1 MATNKKLGETMLIS
15 EELLKL
21 YSPISKNVSVD
32 KVYPYLHLAQPYF
45 IEPIL
50 GTALLQELQHQIE
63 DDNLTE
69 ENKALIIKI
78 APVLAN
84 YATYLA
90 MRSLTYS
97 ITEKGITRENSE
109 NSSTIDRNE
118 LGDYILN
125 IKNLAEMHT
134 EVLIKFLCN
143 CQDLYPLWRPE
154 NECNCSKYMPTDG
167 NNKNELKYTVY
178 FPKKKNGCECSNND
192 MIKRGI
198 VDKY

>member
-1 MATNKKLGETMLIS
+1 MSKKLGETLLIS
-15 EELLKL
+15 EELLKI
-21 YSPISKNVSVD
+21 YSPLSKNISVD

-45 IEPIL
+45 VEPII
-50 GTALLQELQHQIE
+50 GMALMNELQQQIDE
-63 DDNLTE
+63 DEITDV
-69 ENKALIIKI
+69 NKALLIKI

-125 IKNLAEMHT
+125 IKNLAEMHQ
-134 EVLIKFLCN
+134 EILIKYLCN
-143 CQDLYPLWRPE
+143 CKDLYPLWRPE
-154 NECNCSKYMPTDG
+154 NECNCSKYLPTDG
-167 NNKNELKYTVY
+167 ESKVEKKYTVY
-178 FPKKKNGCECSNND
+178 FPKKSSACECTDN
-192 MIKRGI
+192 MIGKGETK
-198 VDKY
+198 KY

>member
-1 MATNKKLGETMLIS
+1 MATNKKLGETLLIS

-21 YSPISKNVSVD
+21 YSPLSKNISVD

-45 IEPIL
+45 VEPIL
-50 GTALLQELQHQIE
+50 GKALLNELQEQI
-63 DDNLTE
+63 DNDELTE
-69 ENKALIIKI
+69 ENKALVIKI

-125 IKNLAEMHT
+125 VKNLAEMHT
-134 EVLIKFLCN
+134 EVLIKYLCN
-143 CQDLYPLWRPE
+143 CRDLYPLWRPD
-154 NECNCSKYMPTDG
+154 NECNCSKYEPNDG
-167 NNKNELKYTVY
+167 TNKNDLKYTVY
-178 FPKKKNGCECSNND
+178 FPNKTNGCECSDNN
-192 MIKRGI
+192 MIGKGH
-198 VDKY
+198 VQKF

>member
-1 MATNKKLGETMLIS
+1 MSKKLGDTLLIS

-21 YSPISKNVSVD
+21 YSPLSKNISVD

-45 IEPIL
+45 VEPII
-50 GTALLQELQHQIE
+50 GMALMNELQQQIDE
-63 DDNLTE
+63 DDITDV
-69 ENKALIIKI
+69 NKALLIKI

-125 IKNLAEMHT
+125 IKNLAEMHQ
-134 EVLIKFLCN
+134 EILIKYLCN
-143 CQDLYPLWRPE
+143 CKDLYPLWRPE
-154 NECNCSKYMPTDG
+154 NDCNCSKYLPTDG
-167 NNKNELKYTVY
+167 ESKVEKKYTVY
-178 FPKKKNGCECSNND
+178 FPKKSSACECTDN
-192 MIKRGI
+192 MIGKGETK
-198 VDKY
+198 KY

>member
-1 MATNKKLGETMLIS
+1 MNKKLGETLLIS

-21 YSPISKNVSVD
+21 YSPLSKNLSVD
-32 KVYPYLHLAQPYF
+32 KIYPYLHLAQPYF
-45 IEPIL
+45 VEPII
-50 GTALLQELQHQIE
+50 GMALMNELQQQIDE
-63 DDNLTE
+63 DEITDV
-69 ENKALIIKI
+69 NKALLIKI

-125 IKNLAEMHT
+125 IKNLAEMHQ
-134 EVLIKFLCN
+134 EILIKYLCN
-143 CQDLYPLWRPE
+143 CKDLYPLWRPE
-154 NECNCSKYMPTDG
+154 NECNCSKYLPTDG
-167 NNKNELKYTVY
+167 ESKVEKKYTVY
-178 FPKKKNGCECSNND
+178 FPKKSSACECTDN
-192 MIKRGI
+192 MIGKGETK
-198 VDKY
+198 KY

>member
-1 MATNKKLGETMLIS
+1 MNKKLGETLLIS
-15 EELLKL
+15 EELLKI
-21 YSPISKNVSVD
+21 YSPLSKNISVD

-45 IEPIL
+45 VEPII
-50 GTALLQELQHQIE
+50 GMALMNELQQQIDE
-63 DDNLTE
+63 DEITDV
-69 ENKALIIKI
+69 NKALLIKI

-125 IKNLAEMHT
+125 IKNLAEMHQ
-134 EVLIKFLCN
+134 EILIKYLCN
-143 CQDLYPLWRPE
+143 CKDLYPLWRPE
-154 NECNCSKYMPTDG
+154 NECNCSKYLPTDG
-167 NNKNELKYTVY
+167 ESKVEKKYTVY
-178 FPKKKNGCECSNND
+178 FPKKSSACECTDN
-192 MIKRGI
+192 MIGKGETK
-198 VDKY
+198 KY

>member
-1 MATNKKLGETMLIS
+1 MATNKKLGETLLIS

-21 YSPISKNVSVD
+21 YSPLSKNISVD

-45 IEPIL
+45 LEPIL
-50 GTALLQELQHQIE
+50 GRALLEELQEQIE
-63 DDNLTE
+63 EDELTDT
-69 ENKALIIKI
+69 NKALIIKI

-143 CQDLYPLWRPE
+143 CKELYPLWRPE

-167 NNKNELKYTVY
+167 SNKNDLKFTIY
-178 FPKKKNGCECSNND
+178 FPNITNGCGCNNND
-192 MIKRGI
+192 MIGKGH
-198 VDKY
+198 VEKF

>member
-1 MATNKKLGETMLIS
+1 MATNKKLGETLLIS

-21 YSPISKNVSVD
+21 YSPLSKNISVD

-63 DDNLTE
+63 DDELTE

-178 FPKKKNGCECSNND
+178 FPKKKNGCECLNND

>member
-1 MATNKKLGETMLIS
+1 MATNKKLGETLLIS

-21 YSPISKNVSVD
+21 YSPLSKNISVD

-45 IEPIL
+45 VEPIL
-50 GTALLQELQHQIE
+50 GKALLNELQEQV
-63 DDNLTE
+63 DNEELTE
-69 ENKALIIKI
+69 LNKALMIKI

-134 EVLIKFLCN
+134 EILIKYLCN
-143 CQDLYPLWRPE
+143 CKDLYPLWRPD
-154 NECNCSKYMPTDG
+154 NECNCSKYEPTDG
-167 NNKNELKYTVY
+167 TNQNDLKFTVF
-178 FPKKKNGCECSNND
+178 FPKKSNGCECTNN
-192 MIKRGI
+192 MIGKGN
-198 VDKY
+198 VQKF

>member
-1 MATNKKLGETMLIS
+1 MNKKLGETLLIS

-21 YSPISKNVSVD
+21 YSPLSKNISVD

-45 IEPIL
+45 VEPIL
-50 GTALLQELQHQIE
+50 GTALLQELQQQIE
-63 DDNLTE
+63 DDELTE

-143 CQDLYPLWRPE
+143 CQELYPLWRPE
-154 NECNCSKYMPTDG
+154 NECNCSKYLPTDG
-167 NNKNELKYTVY
+167 NNKNDKKFTVY
-178 FPKKKNGCECSNND
+178 FPKKNNGCECSNND
-192 MIKRGI
+192 MIKKGTTY
-198 VDKY
+198 KF

>member
-1 MATNKKLGETMLIS
+1 MEKKLGDTLLIS

-21 YSPISKNVSVD
+21 YSPLSKNLSVD
-32 KVYPYLHLAQPYF
+32 KIYPYLHLAQPYF
-45 IEPIL
+45 VEPII
-50 GTALLQELQHQIE
+50 GMALMNELQQQIDE
-63 DDNLTE
+63 DEITDV
-69 ENKALIIKI
+69 NKALLIKI

-125 IKNLAEMHT
+125 IKNLAEMHQ
-134 EVLIKFLCN
+134 EILIKYLCN
-143 CQDLYPLWRPE
+143 CKDLYPLWRPE
-154 NECNCSKYMPTDG
+154 NECNCSKYLPTDG
-167 NNKNELKYTVY
+167 ESKVEKKYTVY
-178 FPKKKNGCECSNND
+178 FPKKSSACECTDN
-192 MIKRGI
+192 MIGKGETK
-198 VDKY
+198 KY

>member
-1 MATNKKLGETMLIS
+1 MATNKKLGETLLIS

-21 YSPISKNVSVD
+21 YSPLSKNISVD

-45 IEPIL
+45 IEPII
-50 GTALLQELQHQIE
+50 GDALMTELKEQVE
-63 DDNLTE
+63 NDELTDL
-69 ENKALIIKI
+69 NKALLIKI

-125 IKNLAEMHT
+125 IKNLAEMHR
-134 EVLIKFLCN
+134 ELLIKFLCN
-143 CQDLYPLWRPE
+143 CSDLYPLWRPE
-154 NECNCSKYMPTDG
+154 NECNCNKYQPTDG
-167 NNKNELKYTVY
+167 DNKNELKFTVY
-178 FPKKKNGCECSNND
+178 FPKQKNGCECSKNN
-192 MIKRGI
+192 MMQKGHT
-198 VDKY
+198 DKY

>member
-1 MATNKKLGETMLIS
+1 MATNKKLGETLLIS

-21 YSPISKNVSVD
+21 YSPLSKNISVD

-63 DDNLTE
+63 DDELTE

-125 IKNLAEMHT
+125 IKNLAEMYT

-154 NECNCSKYMPTDG
+154 NECNCSKYIPTDG
-167 NNKNELKYTVY
+167 KNKNELKYTVY